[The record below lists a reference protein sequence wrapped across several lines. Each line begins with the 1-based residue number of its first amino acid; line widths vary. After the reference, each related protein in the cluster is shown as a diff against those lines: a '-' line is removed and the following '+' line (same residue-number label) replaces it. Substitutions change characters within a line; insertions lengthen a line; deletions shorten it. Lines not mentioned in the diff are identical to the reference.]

1 MRAFEKILLLSL
13 LWIFPN
19 VCRGPTKCPW
29 MNEATARGVLGGP
42 LTVKTNIHERGDG
55 VCEFSRKEGA
65 ALHELR
71 ISVELM
77 TDIAKQF
84 PNVRSQ
90 CPSNSTPL
98 RAIGN
103 EALMCS
109 VEEKGVY
116 AEKVVGRVRE
126 QAFVVS
132 ISSSVQGDPSMTLD
146 IRREKVHLV
155 AEQVAGMLF

>member
-1 MRAFEKILLLSL
+1 MRPFATILVLSL
-13 LWIFPN
+13 LWAFPG
-19 VCRGPTKCPW
+19 VCHAQTKCPW

-42 LTVKTNIHERGDG
+42 LSAKTNIHEHGDG
-55 VCEFSRKEGA
+55 ICEFSRKEGA
-65 ALHELR
+65 AVHELR

-77 TDIAKQF
+77 TDIPKQF

-109 VEEKGVY
+109 VQEKGLY

-132 ISSSVQGDPSMTLD
+132 VSSSVQDDPSMTLD
-146 IRREKVHLV
+146 MRREKVHLV
-155 AEQVAGMLF
+155 AEQVAGILF